1 MNCCGLTAHSLAN
14 VLMLEITPC
23 KITKMS
29 ACLLYISHS
38 INSHS
43 SSVQIMGTSA
53 SATSQAAPLAPT
65 HQADHQGNSMAE
77 HRRSLQSVNIRNS
90 KAKSIITNKVAPVV
104 IT

>member
-1 MNCCGLTAHSLAN
+1 MVSLHIVHLAN